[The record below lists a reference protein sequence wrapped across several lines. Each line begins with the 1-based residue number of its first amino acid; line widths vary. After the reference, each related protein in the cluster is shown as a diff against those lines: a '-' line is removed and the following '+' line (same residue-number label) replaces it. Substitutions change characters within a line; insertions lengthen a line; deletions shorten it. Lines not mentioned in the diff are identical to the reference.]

1 MLDKSISD
9 NLNKILQSCLV
20 IDIETSAFYPSDNR
34 EINIK
39 SDFENYLKYA
49 KIKWV
54 GLYSFRDDKSYYLNA
69 KNDTQQIL
77 TIISEHSTLV
87 GFNLTDFDYPILV
100 NNGFVDLDKKHLQV
114 DCMTILG
121 DSTFKNKDGYKF
133 KGRANLMGY
142 QLKGHSLKSIAKVM
156 ELETQ
161 KGEIDFHIFQK
172 NQWSIEEEKEII
184 SYLSSDVMA
193 TKQMFQKLWEYWQP
207 FSELLEVKN
216 VYDLSW
222 IRSSIASLTYK
233 AACRVLNTD
242 PTYAE
247 GKTEAE
253 SMGGHV
259 IMPKYEELKGVWYV
273 DVGSLYPHM
282 FAMGNLT
289 AEVNPDNISSKRKVW
304 HGNEVFQ
311 VKGYYD
317 ITEWHPLAKYIAS
330 KLRERIALKETDP
343 KNPFIYTLKIFL
355 NGLYGVMRSPIFEK
369 VHTPNCGWDCCYL
382 GQQCQALIKEMLE
395 QFGFEVVMGDT
406 DSCFFIAKEGT
417 DNSREYVQECLI
429 QIAEIIKDNF
439 PYPVDTFKIGVEHY
453 LDYLMVPFEE
463 QTIELEDGSN
473 KKEGGRLVYERRGKK
488 KNYLMIYKDKEETV
502 VKLVGLPIKKD
513 NSTALGI
520 KIFDEV
526 LKPEIIKNTR
536 AKFPKSFIE
545 SKVNEYLQRPEAMEL
560 ISQEYKVNTFSSY
573 KTNCIQAQISK
584 GYFKGMDGVIRL
596 VKNQKVGSAGK
607 GDLYCTIQEAIDA
620 KLSIK
625 ELNLDKVFNEL
636 EPFCLYEPEKAV
648 KEACK
653 ILAKD
658 DKALTELAEAYLAIP
673 EEPKKKRGR
682 PKKNLTTAT

>member
-54 GLYSFRDDKSYYLNA
+54 GLYSFRDNKSYYLTV
-69 KNDTQQIL
+69 KNDIQQIL

-100 NNGFVDLDKKHLQV
+100 NNGFVDVEKKYLQV

-142 QLKGHSLKSIAKVM
+142 QLKSHSLKAIAKAM

-172 NQWSIEEEKEII
+172 SQWSIEEEKEII

-193 TKQMFQKLWEYWQP
+193 TKEMFLKLWNYWLP
-207 FSELLEVKN
+207 FSELLEVQN

-233 AACRVLNTD
+233 AACRVLNTT

-273 DVGSLYPHM
+273 DVGSLYPHVACM
-282 FAMGNLT
+282 ANLT
-289 AEVNPDNISSKRKVW
+289 AEVNPNNVSTKRKVW
-304 HGNEVFQ
+304 HGNDVFQ

-317 ITEWHPLAKYIAS
+317 IETWHPLAKYIAS
-330 KLRERIALKETDP
+330 KLKERITLKETDP

-369 VHTPNCGWDCCYL
+369 VHTPNVGWDICWV
-382 GQQCQALIKEMLE
+382 GQQIQALIKEMLE

-417 DNSREYVQECLI
+417 DNSRAYVQDCLT
-429 QIAEIIKDNF
+429 QIADIIKDNF
-439 PYPVDTFKIGVEHY
+439 PFPVDTFKIGIEHY
-453 LDYLMVPFEE
+453 LEYLMVPFEE
-463 QTIELEDGSN
+463 QTITLEDGSN
-473 KKEGGRLVYERRGKK
+473 KKEGGRLVYERKGKK
-488 KNYLMIYKDKEETV
+488 KNYLMIYKDKEETI

-513 NSTALGI
+513 NATALGI

-560 ISQEYKVNTFSSY
+560 ISQEYKVKSATSY
-573 KTNCIQAQISK
+573 KNNCIQKQISQA
-584 GYFKGMDGVIRL
+584 YFNGQEGVIRL
-596 VKNQKVGSAGK
+596 VKNSKVGKCGQ
-607 GDLYCTIQEAIDA
+607 GTLYCAVQEAIDA
-620 KLSIK
+620 KLTSEELDLEKVNQELSPFIEFEEIKPLIPDTKKITQPLENKIVK
-625 ELNLDKVFNEL
+625 ELDNK
-636 EPFCLYEPEKAV
+636 
-648 KEACK
+648 
-653 ILAKD
+653 
-658 DKALTELAEAYLAIP
+658 TAI
-673 EEPKKKRGR
+673 EEPKKRGRGR
-682 PKKNLTTAT
+682 PKKGQ